1 MAVPSRIT
9 SKAKARMRKAHIKLS
24 APNLVECPQCHEQ
37 MLAHRVCKNCGTY
50 NKKQV
55 VALEEE

>member
-24 APNLVECPQCHEQ
+24 SPNLVECPQCHEP
-37 MLAHRVCKNCGTY
+37 MLAHRVCKNCGY
-50 NKKQV
+50 YG
-55 VALEEE
+55 

>member
-24 APNLVECPQCHEQ
+24 SPNLVECPQCHEP
-37 MLAHRVCKNCGTY
+37 MLAHRVCKNCGY
-50 NKKQV
+50 YGGKAIVEKK
-55 VALEEE
+55 